1 VIDTLELLENMTL
14 LGWGRVVVSQAGD
27 VVVDAAVQVRCI
39 CVVRSSGG
47 GWGSVFVAE
56 GSKFNTEG
64 IKFIM
69 EILPFLHERTCGVI
83 VVDRRV
89 GGCCGQQ
96 VGRLLGRI
104 IT

>member
-14 LGWGRVVVSQAGD
+14 LGWGLAVVYQAGD
-27 VVVDAAVQVRCI
+27 VVMDAAVEVRHICI
-39 CVVRSSGG
+39 VRSSGG

-56 GSKFNTEG
+56 GNKFSTDG
-64 IKFIM
+64 IEFIV
-69 EILPFLHERTCGVI
+69 EILPFLHESTSGVI

-89 GGCCGQQ
+89 VGCCGWQ
-96 VGRLLGRI
+96 VGRRLGRI